1 MKNKL
6 ENLVEQIEDNG
17 CVEARVELE
26 DCAPWYLSL
35 TLGDEEPTN

>member
-17 CVEARVELE
+17 CIEAQLELE
-26 DCAPWYLSL
+26 GCAPWYLSL
-35 TLGDEEPTN
+35 TLGDQEPAE

>member
-17 CVEARVELE
+17 CIEAQLELE
-26 DCAPWYLSL
+26 NCGPWYLSL
-35 TLGDEEPTN
+35 TLGDQEPAE

>member
-17 CVEARVELE
+17 CIEALLELE
-26 DCAPWYLSL
+26 NCAPWYLSL
-35 TLGDEEPTN
+35 TLGEQEPTE

>member
-17 CVEARVELE
+17 CVEAQLELE

-35 TLGDEEPTN
+35 TLGDQEPTE

>member
-17 CVEARVELE
+17 CIEAQLELE

-35 TLGDEEPTN
+35 TLGDEEPTE